1 MSHRRASSST
11 GSQDK
16 QSGIPFP
23 SLVPLVAAVVLV
35 GSTSV
40 AEAVAH
46 SPAAEGH
53 SSQVVGE
60 QGSSYL
66 IIWCCRPDV
75 GIEMRARGW

>member
-60 QGSSYL
+60 EGSSYL
-66 IIWCCRPDV
+66 LFWCCRPDV